1 MSRVGEASTETEVKL
16 EVRDPAGVREGL
28 RRIGAALVGPRE
40 LEDNVLLDDAA
51 GRLTSR
57 GEALRVR
64 TVGGR
69 GVFTYKGPKQASS
82 AGIKTRRELEVDVD
96 DPGRLREILA
106 ALGYEVRFRY
116 QKYRETWRFAACEIV
131 VDETPIGCF
140 VEIEGTEEA
149 IHEVAA
155 ALGFGPTAYIDLS
168 YAALFFS
175 RGGQGDMV
183 FPEGGAR

>member
-1 MSRVGEASTETEVKL
+1 MGETRTETEVKL
-16 EVRDPAGVREGL
+16 EVHDLDAVRDSL
-28 RRIGAALVGPRE
+28 RRIGAELVGPRE

-51 GRLTSR
+51 GRLTSG

-64 TVGGR
+64 AVGGR
-69 GVFTYKGPKQASS
+69 GVFTYKGPKLASG
-82 AGIKTRRELEVDVD
+82 AGIKTRRELEVSVD
-96 DPGRLREILA
+96 DPARLREILD

-116 QKYRETWRFAACEIV
+116 QKYRETWRLGACEIV

-149 IHEVAA
+149 IHEVAS
-155 ALGFGPTAYIDLS
+155 ALGFGRSAYIDLS
-168 YAALFFS
+168 YASLFFS

-183 FPEGGAR
+183 FPQGGAR